1 MKDGTDIPVQ
11 SPEEAVK
18 IWHALDSEWK
28 LQQTI
33 HLPHGV
39 KAGSSDVGGF
49 FPKFSILL

>member
-1 MKDGTDIPVQ
+1 MKDGIDIPVQ
-11 SPEEAVK
+11 SPEEAIK
-18 IWHALDSEWK
+18 ILRAVDSEWK

-39 KAGSSDVGGF
+39 KAGSSDVGGL